1 MTIEQR
7 VVFKLDLPNRKI
19 IAVKSKYTKI
29 LMSVLKPILNK
40 YNYSLDQVKV
50 TIDNEIVDV
59 SLPVTAVDGKRLNIQ
74 LIDGKW

>member
-1 MTIEQR
+1 
-7 VVFKLDLPNRKI
+7 
-19 IAVKSKYTKI
+19 
-29 LMSVLKPILNK
+29 MSVLKPILNK

>member
-50 TIDNEIVDV
+50 TINNEIVDL

-74 LIDGKW
+74 LIDSK